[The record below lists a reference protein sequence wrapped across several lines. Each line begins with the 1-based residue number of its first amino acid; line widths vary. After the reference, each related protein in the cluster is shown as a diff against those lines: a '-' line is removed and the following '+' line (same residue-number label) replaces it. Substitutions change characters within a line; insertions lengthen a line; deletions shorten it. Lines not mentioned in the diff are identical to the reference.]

1 MFKELGKSILL
12 YGVGSAIVKSISL
25 FLVPIYARVFSPADY
40 GRIDLIT
47 TIIAFATIISM
58 MQLESAVSRYY
69 FEEKNIQKRKEFIST
84 ALWTILFC
92 SLFWGLIVSLFSKY
106 LSLLLFKNTNYNII
120 IIIASLTIP
129 FHNLFAF
136 ATVLIRFQKKPVL
149 YIFIVSI
156 HLLVTVGLSILF
168 VVVQKMGLTGVF
180 YGQLLGFILTAAI
193 ILINLRSFIV
203 FSFRKNILTKLLRYS
218 IPLVPAVGG
227 VWVNSYANRFIMLGY
242 LSIVDIGLYTIALK
256 VASVFQLLG
265 NAFRMAWLPFFFET
279 LEKSANHREIYIR
292 ANKIITF
299 VMFFLIAVFSLFSNE
314 IVSIIAPQSYSKAGT
329 LIGILSLSIGLNI
342 IAQTI
347 GMGPAIVKKTI
358 YNTFIYFFSVMI
370 NIVFLFTFVPKIG
383 LIGVPYSL
391 VLSSLTLF
399 IGSWIISERLYYIGF
414 SKSFFTISFL
424 ITIAVLSISI
434 CPSLNLLEKCLF
446 AFLPIFI
453 LCLLAKNQIRFAL
466 SDRSSS

>member
-47 TIIAFATIISM
+47 TIIAFTCIISM

-69 FEEKNIQKRKEFIST
+69 FEVKNIQKRKEFLST

-106 LSLLLFKNTNYNII
+106 LSLLLFNTTNYNII

-136 ATVLIRFQKKPVL
+136 ATVLIRFQKKPIL

-168 VVVQKMGLTGVF
+168 VVIQKIGLTGVF

-193 ILINLRSFIV
+193 ILLYLKSFIV
-203 FSFRKNILTKLLRYS
+203 FSFKKSILTKLLRYS
-218 IPLVPAVGG
+218 IPMVPAVGG

-242 LSIVDIGLYTIALK
+242 LSIVDIGLYTVALK
-256 VASVFQLLG
+256 VASVFQLLS
-265 NAFRMAWLPFFFET
+265 NALRMAWAPFFFET
-279 LEKSANHREIYIR
+279 LDKNANHREIFIR
-292 ANKIITF
+292 VNKIVTF
-299 VMFFLIAVFSLFSNE
+299 AIFFLITVFSLFSNE
-314 IVSIIAPQSYSKAGT
+314 IISIIAYQSYSKAGN

-342 IAQTI
+342 IVQTI

-370 NIVFLFTFVPKIG
+370 NIVFLFILVPHIG

-391 VLSSLTLF
+391 VLGSLTLF

-414 SKSFFTISFL
+414 SKLFFAISCLCTIV
-424 ITIAVLSISI
+424 VLSISI
-434 CPSLNLLEKCLF
+434 FTGLNLLEKFLF
-446 AFLPIFI
+446 AIFPIFI
-453 LCLLAKNQIRFAL
+453 LFFLVRNDLRFAI
-466 SDRSSS
+466 SDLSSS